1 MTRTRSHS
9 GLLETSF
16 DDDDED
22 SVTQD
27 KSCRRKQEKSDF
39 QCQAG
44 SDFETSDVIDVDEA
58 LGGAGRGLHLDPG
71 APGLVV
77 AVLHLGAHLL
87 VPGRALGGLQ
97 WSCINNE
104 WDTFLGFNAA
114 IFSNQ

>member
-58 LGGAGRGLHLDPG
+58 LGDDDD
-71 APGLVV
+71 VDE
-77 AVLHLGAHLL
+77 
-87 VPGRALGGLQ
+87 ALGGTT
-97 WSCINNE
+97 
-104 WDTFLGFNAA
+104 DTCDKGSDPVFDDQQAVLETLEDRLRY
-114 IFSNQ
+114 IKLS

>member
-58 LGGAGRGLHLDPG
+58 LGGTTDTCDTGSDP
-71 APGLVV
+71 VFDDQQ
-77 AVLHLGAHLL
+77 AVLETLEDRLRYIKL
-87 VPGRALGGLQ
+87 
-97 WSCINNE
+97 S
-104 WDTFLGFNAA
+104 
-114 IFSNQ
+114 

>member
-22 SVTQD
+22 SGTQD
-27 KSCRRKQEKSDF
+27 KSCKRKQEKSDF

-58 LGGAGRGLHLDPG
+58 LGDDDDDDD
-71 APGLVV
+71 VDE
-77 AVLHLGAHLL
+77 
-87 VPGRALGGLQ
+87 ALGGTT
-97 WSCINNE
+97 
-104 WDTFLGFNAA
+104 DTCDTGSDPVFDDQQAVLETLEDRLRY
-114 IFSNQ
+114 IKLS

>member
-27 KSCRRKQEKSDF
+27 KSCGRKQEKSDF

-58 LGGAGRGLHLDPG
+58 LGETTDTCDDATR
-71 APGLVV
+71 VNE
-77 AVLHLGAHLL
+77 
-87 VPGRALGGLQ
+87 ALGGTT
-97 WSCINNE
+97 
-104 WDTFLGFNAA
+104 DTCDTGSDPVFDDQQAVLETLEDRLRY
-114 IFSNQ
+114 IKLS

>member
-27 KSCRRKQEKSDF
+27 KSCGRKQEKSDF

-58 LGGAGRGLHLDPG
+58 LGGTTDTCDTCDDATRVDEALGETIDTCDKGSDP
-71 APGLVV
+71 VFDDQQ
-77 AVLHLGAHLL
+77 AVLETLEDRLRYIKL
-87 VPGRALGGLQ
+87 
-97 WSCINNE
+97 S
-104 WDTFLGFNAA
+104 
-114 IFSNQ
+114 

>member
-58 LGGAGRGLHLDPG
+58 LGDDDDDDDD
-71 APGLVV
+71 VDE
-77 AVLHLGAHLL
+77 
-87 VPGRALGGLQ
+87 ALGGTT
-97 WSCINNE
+97 
-104 WDTFLGFNAA
+104 DTCDTGSDPVFDDQQAVLETLEDRLRY
-114 IFSNQ
+114 IKLS

>member
-22 SVTQD
+22 SMTQD

-44 SDFETSDVIDVDEA
+44 IDFETSDVIDVDEA
-58 LGGAGRGLHLDPG
+58 LGDDDDD
-71 APGLVV
+71 VDE
-77 AVLHLGAHLL
+77 
-87 VPGRALGGLQ
+87 ALGGTT
-97 WSCINNE
+97 
-104 WDTFLGFNAA
+104 DTCDKGSDPVFDDQQAVLETLEDRLRY
-114 IFSNQ
+114 IKLS

>member
-58 LGGAGRGLHLDPG
+58 LGDDDDDDD
-71 APGLVV
+71 VDE
-77 AVLHLGAHLL
+77 
-87 VPGRALGGLQ
+87 ALGGT
-97 WSCINNE
+97 S
-104 WDTFLGFNAA
+104 DTCDKGSDPVFDDQQAVLETLEDRLRY
-114 IFSNQ
+114 IKLS